1 MQASWTFVG
10 IAHELWN
17 ETSHDE
23 DNISKV
29 GANGITQATPTCFL
43 TIFVIIF
50 WYIFLEYS
58 WKYFWKKSSKSLKI

>member
-1 MQASWTFVG
+1 MQASWIFVG

-29 GANGITQATPTCFL
+29 GANGITQATPTCF
-43 TIFVIIF
+43 
-50 WYIFLEYS
+50 
-58 WKYFWKKSSKSLKI
+58 